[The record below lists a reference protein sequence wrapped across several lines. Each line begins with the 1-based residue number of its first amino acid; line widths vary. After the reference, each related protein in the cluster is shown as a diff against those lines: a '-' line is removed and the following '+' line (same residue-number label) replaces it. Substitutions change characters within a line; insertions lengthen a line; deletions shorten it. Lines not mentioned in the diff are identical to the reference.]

1 VWFSPGL
8 RKRPGPR
15 LALSVT
21 DQVDNHVMNRNI
33 SYSPTVQDVREFWN
47 ETPCGTYGK
56 DLPEGTPE
64 YFAAIEA
71 ERYAMEPE
79 IPRYAQFS
87 RWRGKRV
94 LEVGFGAGSDLM
106 RFARAGAEIV
116 GIDLGFKGAML
127 ARKRIDLENAPAHV
141 LVSNAEHMPLADDS
155 FDLIYSWGVIHHSP
169 NTAATVREIH
179 RVLKPGGRITIMIYH
194 TLSWV
199 VFKILV
205 KHGIMRGELL
215 DRSWGEVFSRH
226 SEYAPDNPL
235 TRSYTVAQARQLFN
249 QFEDVRV
256 NVVPTFHDESGLPWA
271 PSFGG
276 RVGWFL
282 VVRGRRAG

>member
-1 VWFSPGL
+1 
-8 RKRPGPR
+8 
-15 LALSVT
+15 
-21 DQVDNHVMNRNI
+21 MNRNT
-33 SYSPTVQDVREFWN
+33 SYSPTLRDVREFWN

-106 RFARAGAEIV
+106 RFARAGAEVV
-116 GIDLGFKGAML
+116 GVDLGFKGATL
-127 ARKRIDLENAPAHV
+127 ARKRIGLESASADV
-141 LVSNAEHMPLADDS
+141 LVSDAEHLPFSDDS
-155 FDLIYSWGVIHHSP
+155 FDLVYSWGVIHHSP
-169 NTAATVREIH
+169 DTSATVREIH

-199 VFKILV
+199 VFKILL
-205 KHGIMRGELL
+205 KHGLMRGELL
-215 DRSWGEVFSRH
+215 DRPWSEVFSRH

-235 TRSYTVAQARQLFN
+235 TRSYTVPQARQLFSE
-249 QFEDVRV
+249 FEGVRV
-256 NVVPTFHDESGLPWA
+256 HVVPTFHDESGLPWA

-282 VVRGRRAG
+282 VVRGQKTDSPARRGHQSLQ

>member
-1 VWFSPGL
+1 MFWAGPLLPKSGTPSFVMS
-8 RKRPGPR
+8 RPNTY
-15 LALSVT
+15 A
-21 DQVDNHVMNRNI
+21 
-33 SYSPTVQDVREFWN
+33 PTVQDVRAFWN

-64 YFAAIEA
+64 YFSAIEL

-87 RWRGKRV
+87 RWKGKRV

-106 RFARAGAEIV
+106 RFARAGADIV
-116 GIDLGFKGAML
+116 GVDLGFKGATL
-127 ARKRIDLENAPAHV
+127 ARKRIDLEHASANV
-141 LVSNAEHMPLADDS
+141 MVSNAEQLPFADNA
-155 FDLIYSWGVIHHSP
+155 FDLVYSWGVIHHSP
-169 NTAATVREIH
+169 DTPATVREIH
-179 RVLKPGGRITIMIYH
+179 RVLKPGGQITVMIYH

-205 KHGIMRGELL
+205 KHGLMRGELL
-215 DRSWGEVFSRH
+215 SRSWSEVFSRH
-226 SEYAPDNPL
+226 SEYAPDNPW
-235 TRSYTVAQARQLFN
+235 TKSYTVAEARRLFS
-249 QFEDVRV
+249 QFRDVNV

-271 PSFGG
+271 PSLGG

-282 VVRGRRAG
+282 VVRGRKA